1 MKLPR
6 LYPILDTETLER
18 REFRV
23 DSAAAAMLE
32 GGAGILQYRHK
43 GAFTRKAIDEA
54 GRVAELCRRFG
65 AIFIVDD
72 RADMALLLNAGLHV
86 GQQDLAPE
94 DARRLM
100 GPKRILG
107 FSTQDAAQLA
117 AAAGAPADYLALG
130 PIFETASK
138 QDPGPLVGLAN
149 LRAWRGLT
157 SRPLVAIGGIHR
169 QNALAVLE
177 AGADSVAVIS
187 DLLPEEITSA
197 SLRTRM
203 EEWQRILQQ
212 PRPA

>member
-6 LYPILDTETLER
+6 LYPSLDTETLER
-18 REFRV
+18 RGFRV

-32 GGAGILQYRHK
+32 GGAGILQYRRK

-94 DARRLM
+94 DARCLI
-100 GPKRILG
+100 GPKRMLG

-169 QNALAVLE
+169 ENALAVLE

-187 DLLPEEITSA
+187 DLLPEEMTSA

>member
-18 REFRV
+18 RGFRV

-32 GGAGILQYRHK
+32 GGAGILQYRRK

-54 GRVAELCRRFG
+54 GTVAELCRRFG

-107 FSTQDAAQLA
+107 FSTQDAEQLA
-117 AAAGAPADYLALG
+117 AAAAAPADYLALG

-149 LRAWRGLT
+149 LRAWRGLA

-169 QNALAVLE
+169 QNALAAHV
-177 AGADSVAVIS
+177 AADAPFN
-187 DLLPEEITSA
+187 LAEYFTHTLPSIIG
-197 SLRTRM
+197 
-203 EEWQRILQQ
+203 QG
-212 PRPA
+212 